1 MTSQKNEKENGRKE
15 LEIKD
20 KELLFDAKAQK
31 TWDDMAYMMQ
41 WRNINAANTIKT

>member
-1 MTSQKNEKENGRKE
+1 MKKENGRKE

-31 TWDDMAYMMQ
+31 TWDDMAFIQMKL
-41 WRNINAANTIKT
+41 TSKCVFLLKGEK